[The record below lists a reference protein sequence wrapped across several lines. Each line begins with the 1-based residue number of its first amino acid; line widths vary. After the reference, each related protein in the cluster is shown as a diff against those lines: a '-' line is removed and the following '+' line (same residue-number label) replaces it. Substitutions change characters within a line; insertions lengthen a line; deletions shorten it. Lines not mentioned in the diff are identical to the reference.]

1 MASLESGKAVILF
14 DGVCNLCNAW
24 VLFVIDRDPGA
35 RFAFA
40 PLQSD
45 VAAVLL
51 RERRYASKP
60 DFPASIVLIEGD
72 RLYDR
77 STAVLRIFRR
87 LSGLWPAL
95 SVLLA
100 IPRVPR
106 DLVYDWC
113 ARRRY
118 RWFGRL
124 EACRLPTAE
133 LRSRFLA

>member
-40 PLQSD
+40 PLQGD
-45 VAAVLL
+45 VAAALL
-51 RERRYASKP
+51 RERRYQSRP
-60 DFPASIVLIEGD
+60 DFPASIVLIEEG
-72 RLYDR
+72 RVYDR

-87 LSGLWPAL
+87 LTGLWPAL

>member
-1 MASLESGKAVILF
+1 
-14 DGVCNLCNAW
+14 
-24 VLFVIDRDPGA
+24 VLFVIDRDPHG

-45 VAAVLL
+45 VAAGLL
-51 RERRYASKP
+51 RERRYESNA
-60 DFPASIVLIEGD
+60 DFPASIVLIEGE
-72 RLYDR
+72 RVYDR
-77 STAVLRIFRR
+77 STAVLRIVRG

-100 IPRVPR
+100 IPGRLR
-106 DLVYDWC
+106 DLVYDWS

-133 LRSRFLA
+133 LRSRFLV